1 MRDEIQMKSEIR
13 NRGFG
18 KTFER
23 GVKTHFT
30 PSPSISTDLG
40 GTLLGPLVRSGFAY
54 YAFVVSLLILVG
66 LGGYAYYTQLEYGLG
81 VTGMRNMVLWGI
93 YISNFVFFI
102 GISHAGTLI
111 SAVLRISG
119 AEWRRPITRMA
130 ESITVMALIVG
141 AMFPVIDLGRPDRL
155 LNLILYGR
163 IQSPIIWDFVSITTY
178 ITGSIVYLYLPL
190 IPDIA
195 ECRDKLDRVSRIR
208 KWFYTKLSLSWA
220 NTDGQRKTLQKCI
233 GIMAVL
239 IIPIAVSVHTVV
251 SWIFGMTLRVGW
263 HSAIYGPY
271 FVVGAIFSGIATI
284 IVAMGFFRRIYHLEN
299 YLTVKH
305 FKYLGYLL
313 LTLDI
318 ALIYFTISEYLTVGY
333 GGGVSETAWLGSLF
347 FGQYSTLFWSMFIA
361 GFILPALIIG
371 FPKTRTVLWI
381 VIAAFLADVGMYIE
395 RYLIVIPT
403 LATPEIP
410 HMGHVGT
417 YSPTWIELAIT
428 VGAFA
433 GFALLYTVFSK
444 IFPIVSSWELSESQV
459 AKSGTTPG
467 GD

>member
-1 MRDEIQMKSEIR
+1 MESRIR
-13 NRGFG
+13 EHRFAKPNARGL
-18 KTFER
+18 EDQ
-23 GVKTHFT
+23 FT
-30 PSPSISTDLG
+30 PGASIGTDQAG
-40 GTLLGPLVRSGFAY
+40 PLLGPLVGSGFGY
-54 YAFVVSLLILVG
+54 YAFVASLLILVG
-66 LGGYAYYTQLEYGLG
+66 LGAYAYYTQLEFGLG

-130 ESITVMALIVG
+130 ESITVMALIIG
-141 AMFPVIDLGRPDRL
+141 AMFPVVDLGRPDRL
-155 LNLILYGR
+155 LNLIIYGR
-163 IQSPIIWDFVSITTY
+163 IQSPIIWDFISIATY
-178 ITGSIVYLYLPL
+178 LTGSIIYLYLPL

-195 ECRDKLDRVSRIR
+195 ECRDKLDHVSGVR
-208 KWFYTKLSLSWA
+208 KWLYGKLSLSWV
-220 NTDGQRKTLQKCI
+220 NNDGQRKILQKCI

-284 IVAMGFFRRIYHLEN
+284 IVAMGFFRKIYHLEN
-299 YLTVKH
+299 YITVKH

-313 LTLDI
+313 LTLDV
-318 ALIYFTISEYLTVGY
+318 ALVYFTISEYLTVGY
-333 GGGVSETAWLGSLF
+333 AGGVPETAWLESLF
-347 FGQYSTLFWSMFIA
+347 FGQYSALFWSMFIA
-361 GFILPALIIG
+361 GFIIPAFIIG
-371 FPKTRTVLWI
+371 IPKTRTVFWI
-381 VIAAFLADVGMYIE
+381 VIAAVLADIGMYIE

-410 HMGHVGT
+410 HLGHVGT
-417 YSPTWIELAIT
+417 YSPTWVELAIT
-428 VGAFA
+428 AGAFA
-433 GFALLYTVFSK
+433 GFVLLYTLFSK
-444 IFPIVSSWELSESQV
+444 FFPIVSTWELSERSAGSSTSTEAQ
-459 AKSGTTPG
+459 
-467 GD
+467 

>member
-1 MRDEIQMKSEIR
+1 M
-13 NRGFG
+13 
-18 KTFER
+18 
-23 GVKTHFT
+23 
-30 PSPSISTDLG
+30 
-40 GTLLGPLVRSGFAY
+40 
-54 YAFVVSLLILVG
+54 ILVG
-66 LGGYAYYTQLEYGLG
+66 FGAYAYYSQLEYGLG

-130 ESITVMALIVG
+130 ESITVMALIIG

-155 LNLILYGR
+155 PNLILYGR
-163 IQSPIIWDFVSITTY
+163 IQSPIIWDFISITTY

-190 IPDIA
+190 VPDIA
-195 ECRDKLDRVSRIR
+195 ECRDKLEHASRIR
-208 KWFYTKLSLSWA
+208 KWLYAKLSLNWVNSE
-220 NTDGQRKTLQKCI
+220 GQRTILQKCI

-284 IVAMGFFRRIYHLEN
+284 IVAMGIFRKIYHLEN
-299 YLTVKH
+299 YITVRH

-333 GGGVSETAWLGSLF
+333 GGGVPETAWLESLF

-361 GFILPALIIG
+361 GFIIPALIVG
-371 FPKTRTVLWI
+371 FPKSRSIPWI
-381 VIAAFLADVGMYIE
+381 IVAAFLADVGMYIE

-410 HMGHVGT
+410 HAGHVGT
-417 YSPTWIELAIT
+417 YSPTWVELAIT
-428 VGAFA
+428 IGALA

-444 IFPIVSSWELSESQV
+444 VFPIISSWELSET
-459 AKSGTTPG
+459 ALG
-467 GD
+467 GDQGMQGAE

>member
-1 MRDEIQMKSEIR
+1 MESKLR
-13 NRGFG
+13 NQKYPQPSGNKLRGQ
-18 KTFER
+18 
-23 GVKTHFT
+23 FT
-30 PSPSISTDLG
+30 PSPGIGVDTA
-40 GTLLGPLVRSGFAY
+40 GTLLRPLVQSRFTY
-54 YAFVVSLLILVG
+54 YAFVASLLLIVG
-66 LGGYAYYTQLEYGLG
+66 LGAYAYYTQLELGLG
-81 VTGMRNMVLWGI
+81 VTGMRNMVLWGL

-141 AMFPVIDLGRPDRL
+141 AMFPLVDLGRPDRIM
-155 LNLILYGR
+155 NLILYGR
-163 IQSPIIWDFVSITTY
+163 IQSPIIWDFISIATY
-178 ITGSIVYLYLPL
+178 LTGSIVYLYLPL

-195 ECRDKLDRVSRIR
+195 ECRDRLNQVSGLR
-208 KWFYTKLSLSWA
+208 KWVYSRLSLKWV
-220 NTDGQRKTLQKCI
+220 NTDSQRKILQKCI

-251 SWIFGMTLRVGW
+251 SWIFSMTLRVGW

-284 IVAMGFFRRIYHLEN
+284 IVAMGFFRKIYHLEN

-313 LTLDI
+313 LTLDV

-333 GGGVSETAWLGSLF
+333 VGGVPEADWLSTLF
-347 FGQYSTLFWSMFIA
+347 VGQYSPYFWSMFVV
-361 GFILPALIIG
+361 GFIIPAFIVGI
-371 FPKTRTVLWI
+371 PKTRTIIWI
-381 VIAAFLADVGMYIE
+381 VVAAAFADIGMYIE
-395 RYLIVIPT
+395 RFLIVIPT

-410 HMGHVGT
+410 QLGQWGSYT
-417 YSPTWIELAIT
+417 PTWVELSIT
-428 VGAFA
+428 AAAFA
-433 GFALLYTVFSK
+433 GFILLYTLFSK
-444 IFPIVSSWELSESQV
+444 MFPIVSSWELSENQV
-459 AKSGTTPG
+459 TTVESNQNVK
-467 GD
+467 

>member
-1 MRDEIQMKSEIR
+1 MESRIR
-13 NRGFG
+13 GRSPGFEELG
-18 KTFER
+18 IKKQFMS
-23 GVKTHFT
+23 G
-30 PSPSISTDLG
+30 PSVRADLG
-40 GTLLGPLVRSGFAY
+40 GTLLGPLIRSGYAY
-54 YAFVVSLLILVG
+54 YAWVGSLLILVG
-66 LGGYAYYTQLEYGLG
+66 LGAYAYYNQLEYGLG

-130 ESITVMALIVG
+130 ESITVMALVIG
-141 AMFPVIDLGRPDRL
+141 AMFPLIDLGRPDRL
-155 LNLILYGR
+155 LNLIIYSR
-163 IQSPIIWDFVSITTY
+163 IQSPIIWDFISIATY

-195 ECRDKLDRVSRIR
+195 ECRDKLDHISKIR
-208 KWFYTKLSLSWA
+208 KWFYTKLSLNWVNS
-220 NTDGQRKTLQKCI
+220 DGQRRILQKCI

-239 IIPIAVSVHTVV
+239 IMPVAVSVHTVV

-263 HSAIYGPY
+263 HSTIYGPY

-284 IVAMGFFRRIYHLEN
+284 IVAMGLFRRIYHLES
-299 YLTVKH
+299 YITVQH

-333 GGGVSETAWLGSLF
+333 GGGVPETAWLGSLF

-361 GFILPALIIG
+361 GFIVPALIVG

-381 VIAAFLADVGMYIE
+381 VVAAFLADAGMYIE

-403 LATPEIP
+403 LATPEIS
-410 HMGHVGT
+410 HVGHAAT
-417 YSPTWIELAIT
+417 YSPTWVELAIT

-444 IFPIVSSWELSESQV
+444 IFPIVSSWELSETTLTESTG
-459 AKSGTTPG
+459 AKGGT
-467 GD
+467 